1 MAKPRRTRPASSP
14 APAVRSVP
22 SIREQASGESAAL
35 WIRAGLLVLVGALV
49 YWNGLSGPFTF
60 DDGPAVVFND
70 QIRRL
75 WPLSDVLSPMRP
87 DQPIAGRPLVSLSF
101 AINYALGGLSP
112 RGYHLGNIAVH
123 VLCGVLLFASV
134 RRTLVAPRLA
144 PRFAEG
150 TATNVAFVGALI
162 WMVHPLQTETVD
174 YVSART
180 ESMMSLFYLLTMY
193 ASIRAHG
200 SRRSAIWLVLSVLC
214 CAMGMGCKEAMAT
227 APLMVLL
234 YDRTFVFASLKEALR
249 DRGLF
254 YLGLAATWLGLAA
267 LLWFGPRAATIGFS
281 TTVTPWTYLLNQS
294 VLIARYLRLAFWPRL
309 LVFDYGTPQPLT
321 LVQAAPSGAV
331 IVGLL
336 LMTAAALV
344 WRPAIGF
351 LGAWFFVILAP
362 SSSFIPIAT
371 EAGAE
376 RRMYLPLA
384 AVVFAAVIAG
394 YLCWQRVFGGDQSS
408 TPSWRVPVASA
419 GRIAVVALVCGALA
433 AGSVRRNAE
442 YQSELTLWRGVLDRW
457 PGPRAHRNVAAALKT
472 INGSPEEILFHM
484 REAVRDDPQARYGL
498 GRELFDE
505 GKLGEAV
512 EELQRAVRERPL
524 DSDALAAR
532 VLIARG
538 LISQGKPADAAEQ
551 LRLILKAT
559 PGDVSAVEALAGAL
573 LAQGNFDE
581 ASVFYLELLK
591 TKPADA
597 GIWSNLGLALVKGG
611 HADQAVRAFGRAVQL
626 DPRDGKAQGNLAS
639 LLLDQRDFA
648 GAATHAEAAVGLM
661 PRDADA
667 HVLLGLALVGQRK
680 ADEAIAQFR
689 ASLDIDPG
697 HQAAREYLARVLKAK
712 QPGG

>member
-1 MAKPRRTRPASSP
+1 M
-14 APAVRSVP
+14 
-22 SIREQASGESAAL
+22 
-35 WIRAGLLVLVGALV
+35 WIRAGLLVLAGVLV
-49 YWNGLSGPFTF
+49 YLNALSGPFTF
-60 DDGPAVVFND
+60 DDSAAIVFND

-101 AINYALGGLSP
+101 AVNYALGGLSP
-112 RGYHLGNIAVH
+112 GGYHLGNIALH
-123 VLCGVLLFASV
+123 ILCGLLLFASV
-134 RRTLVAPRLA
+134 RRTLLAPRLGA
-144 PRFAEG
+144 RFAEG
-150 TATNVAFVGALI
+150 SATNLAFVGALI

-193 ASIRAHG
+193 TSIRAHA
-200 SRRSAIWLVLSVLC
+200 SSRSAAWLVLSVLC

-234 YDRTFVFASLKEALR
+234 WDRTFVFESFRDALR
-249 DRGLF
+249 ARGLF
-254 YLGLAATWLGLAA
+254 YLGLAATWFGLAA

-281 TTVTPWTYLLNQS
+281 TDVTPWTYLLNQS
-294 VLIARYLRLAFWPRL
+294 LLIARYLRLAFWPRL

-331 IVGLL
+331 VVGLL
-336 LMTAAALV
+336 LLTAAALV

-371 EAGAE
+371 EVGAE

-394 YLCWQRVFGGDQSS
+394 YLCWERWLGADKFHG
-408 TPSWRVPVASA
+408 PSWRASAASA
-419 GRIAVVALVCGALA
+419 GRIAVVAIVCCALA
-433 AGSVRRNAE
+433 IGSVRRNAE

-457 PGPRAHRNVAAALKT
+457 PGPRAHRNVAASLKK
-472 INGSPEEILFHM
+472 INGSPDEILFHM

-498 GRELFDE
+498 GRELFDQE
-505 GKLGEAV
+505 KLGEAV
-512 EELQRAVRERPL
+512 EELQRAVRERPS
-524 DSDALAAR
+524 DSDAAPAR
-532 VLIARG
+532 LLIARG
-538 LISQGKPADAAEQ
+538 LISQGRPAEAAEQ
-551 LRLILKAT
+551 LQLILKTT
-559 PGDVSAVEALAGAL
+559 PGDVTALETLTGEL

-581 ASVFYLELLK
+581 ATVFYLELLK

-597 GIWSNLGLALVKGG
+597 RIWSNLGLALMKGD
-611 HADQAVRAFGRAVQL
+611 HADQAVRALGRAVQL

-639 LLLDQRDFA
+639 LLLGQSDFA
-648 GAATHAEAAVGLM
+648 GAAAHAEVAVGLM

-667 HVLLGLALVGQRK
+667 HVLLGLALLGQLK
-680 ADEAIAQFR
+680 PDEAIGQFR
-689 ASLDIDPG
+689 ASLDIDPA
-697 HQAAREYLARVLKAK
+697 HQTAREYLARALALKAK

>member
-1 MAKPRRTRPASSP
+1 M
-14 APAVRSVP
+14 RSVP
-22 SIREQASGESAAL
+22 SIGEQASGESAAL
-35 WIRAGLLVLVGALV
+35 WIRAGLLVAVGALV

-87 DQPIAGRPLVSLSF
+87 DQPIAGRPIVSLSF

-408 TPSWRVPVASA
+408 TPELARASGVGGQDRGGRARVRGAGGRIGPAERGVSIGADALARSAGPVA
-419 GRIAVVALVCGALA
+419 GA
-433 AGSVRRNAE
+433 AGSPQRGGRAENNQREPRGNPVSHARGCPRRSASPIRARPRVVRR
-442 YQSELTLWRGVLDRW
+442 
-457 PGPRAHRNVAAALKT
+457 
-472 INGSPEEILFHM
+472 
-484 REAVRDDPQARYGL
+484 
-498 GRELFDE
+498 
-505 GKLGEAV
+505 GEA
-512 EELQRAVRERPL
+512 R
-524 DSDALAAR
+524 
-532 VLIARG
+532 
-538 LISQGKPADAAEQ
+538 
-551 LRLILKAT
+551 
-559 PGDVSAVEALAGAL
+559 
-573 LAQGNFDE
+573 
-581 ASVFYLELLK
+581 
-591 TKPADA
+591 
-597 GIWSNLGLALVKGG
+597 
-611 HADQAVRAFGRAVQL
+611 
-626 DPRDGKAQGNLAS
+626 
-639 LLLDQRDFA
+639 
-648 GAATHAEAAVGLM
+648 
-661 PRDADA
+661 
-667 HVLLGLALVGQRK
+667 
-680 ADEAIAQFR
+680 
-689 ASLDIDPG
+689 
-697 HQAAREYLARVLKAK
+697 
-712 QPGG
+712 